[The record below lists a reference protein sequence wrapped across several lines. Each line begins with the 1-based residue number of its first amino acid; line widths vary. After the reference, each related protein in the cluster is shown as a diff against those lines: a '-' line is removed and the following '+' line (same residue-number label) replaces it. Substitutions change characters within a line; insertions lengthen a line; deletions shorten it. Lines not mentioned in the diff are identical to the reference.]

1 MLNIVQQ
8 PNYYFDL
15 PYELIAHIQ
24 FFLNTSYVQTI
35 IKYYKKSFFHKKF
48 IIDQINLL
56 PTHHSLFTH
65 VNNVM
70 LYNIIQKKTL
80 IYFTKL
86 SKLINGRESYFEYI
100 KFLFWKLANSIS
112 DFEWV
117 TGNDGSLFV
126 RNNNYIKNKEICY
139 NTSKKFNWNDI
150 IEIIGWEMD

>member
-56 PTHHSLFTH
+56 PTHHSFFTN

-70 LYNIIQKKTL
+70 LYNIISKKTHL
-80 IYFTKL
+80 YFHKL
-86 SKLINGRESYFEYI
+86 SKLINGRESYINYI
-100 KFLFWKLANSIS
+100 EFLFWKLANSIS

-117 TGNDGSLFV
+117 TGNDGALFT
-126 RNNNYIKNKEICY
+126 RNDNYAENKALCY
-139 NTSKKFNWNDI
+139 NTSRKFNWHYIIDI
-150 IEIIGWEMD
+150 LEEN